1 MNVYIN
7 TKDKYEPLKNTKT
20 IISKHCYTW
29 LNSRRDFI
37 VTGDFLNL
45 PRIKFV
51 LNVRTVYRNSVLM
64 NGDKNFF
71 LVEPIVHKANALYEL
86 CSVVTFD
93 FIQGHLESPLLNF
106 LYDTEII
113 PLGAA
118 LINGEFYVFTQ
129 LVLNKNYD
137 LNTFNNK
144 YWECYIED
152 LPKTINNGE
161 QINKTLYEG
170 VYNILNIVKE

>member
-20 IISKHCYTW
+20 IISKHCYMW
-29 LNSRRDFI
+29 LNGRYFI
-37 VTGDFLNL
+37 VAKGVLNL

-51 LNVRTVYRNSVLM
+51 LNIRTVYRNSVLM

-71 LVEPIVHKANALYEL
+71 LVEPITHKANTLYEL

-93 FIQGHLESPLLNF
+93 FIQGNLESPLLNF
-106 LYDTEII
+106 LCDTEII

-118 LINGEFYVFTQ
+118 LINGDFYVFTQ

-137 LNTFNNK
+137 LNTFNNE
-144 YWECYIED
+144 YWECYIKD
-152 LPKTINNGE
+152 LPKTINDGE
-161 QINKTLYEG
+161 QTNKILYEG